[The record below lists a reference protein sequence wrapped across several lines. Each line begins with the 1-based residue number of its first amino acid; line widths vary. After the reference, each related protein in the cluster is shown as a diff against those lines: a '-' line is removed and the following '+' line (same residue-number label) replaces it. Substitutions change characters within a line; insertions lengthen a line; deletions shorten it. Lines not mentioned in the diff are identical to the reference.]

1 METVL
6 DNDPGSLDL
15 RKGAKSSHHYTFFV
29 PTDDAFRSISS
40 QNMRRLQTDQAY
52 MTKFIRNHV
61 SSSMMSAES
70 FRPSLTYELPTRQN
84 AVGVKCDKSKR
95 IKEIGRAHV

>member
-1 METVL
+1 MKVKPGYVNESLIFDRIFLRTMETVL

-61 SSSMMSAES
+61 SSSLMSAES
-70 FRPSLTYELPTRQN
+70 FRPSLTYELPTRQ
-84 AVGVKCDKSKR
+84 
-95 IKEIGRAHV
+95 